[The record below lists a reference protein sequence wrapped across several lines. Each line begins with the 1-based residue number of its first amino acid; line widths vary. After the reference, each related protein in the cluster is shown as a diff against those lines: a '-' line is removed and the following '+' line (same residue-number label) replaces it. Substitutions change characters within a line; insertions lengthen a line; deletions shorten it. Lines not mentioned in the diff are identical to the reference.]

1 MTTNT
6 IINLL
11 DHGSIKVGDT
21 HTFSYTVPGNKAVPD
36 LFPESEEFTA
46 MPRVFATGFFVGLIE
61 WACMDHLKASLPEGA
76 ISLGV
81 GVDITHDAPA
91 TEGAL
96 LEITV
101 EVTGVGKRSV
111 AWSVEVT
118 AGETVQGRGTHKR
131 VVVDREQFTGTVN
144 KLAEGFGARTI

>member
-1 MTTNT
+1 MT
-6 IINLL
+6 INLI
-11 DHGSIKVGDT
+11 DNGPIAVGDT
-21 HTFSYTVPGNKAVPD
+21 HEFRYTVPGNKAVPD
-36 LFPESEEFTA
+36 LYPESEEFAA

-91 TEGAL
+91 TEGAEL
-96 LEITV
+96 VVRVTA
-101 EVTGVGKRSV
+101 TGVGKRS
-111 AWSVEVT
+111 AEWSVEVT
-118 AGETVQGRGTHKR
+118 AGQTVQGRGTHKR

-144 KLAEGFGARTI
+144 NLAESFGAARI